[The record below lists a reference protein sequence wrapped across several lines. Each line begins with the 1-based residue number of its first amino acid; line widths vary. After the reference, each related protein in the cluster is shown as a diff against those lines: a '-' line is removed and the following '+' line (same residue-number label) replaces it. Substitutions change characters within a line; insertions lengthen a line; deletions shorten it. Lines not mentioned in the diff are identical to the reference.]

1 MRKILIH
8 VTSVNRTIV
17 LQQGC
22 GSVDSLATPFALRG
36 EAVGRLMSYG
46 AFKQALGDFVKSA
59 IDGLP
64 ETKGAEVSIHSRR
77 ARDGLTHR
85 RTNFNWRM

>member
-64 ETKGAEVSIHSRR
+64 ETKGARGEHPLSSRPLGR
-77 ARDGLTHR
+77 TTQH
-85 RTNFNWRM
+85 RTN